1 MPERDASLKG
11 LDTKPRRLGRH
22 ILLVEDYP
30 VNELMVQRM
39 LEYAGFEVTTAASGV
54 IMDIEL
60 RDGILPDM
68 FILDLMLPGEDGV
81 SILRRLRKDPRFVD
95 TPILVL
101 TAYKFAPREA
111 RRLGFNGYIRK
122 PLDMARFTRTVK
134 RYFPDIA

>member
-1 MPERDASLKG
+1 MQG
-11 LDTKPRRLGRH
+11 LDVPTRPLGRH

-30 VNELMVQRM
+30 VNELMVKRM

-60 RDGILPDM
+60 RDGIVPDM

-81 SILRRLRKDPRFVD
+81 SILRRLRQDPRFVK

-134 RYFPDIA
+134 RHFPDLR

>member
-1 MPERDASLKG
+1 MAGKNISLRG
-11 LDTKPRRLGRH
+11 LDAPTTPLGRH

-30 VNELMVQRM
+30 VNELMVKRM

-81 SILRRLRKDPRFVD
+81 SILRRLRKDPRFEK

-111 RRLGFNGYIRK
+111 RRLGFDGYIRK

-134 RYFPDIA
+134 RYFPDLR